1 MNVEIPGQ
9 GKVIGFYGK
18 EAQMLVHCGELAE
31 MIQAITKI
39 HRIGCGPDVPPDA
52 YENLVEEVA
61 DCLICFQQLI
71 EIYGIPDHELQRM
84 IDYKCVRQEARMD
97 A

>member
-52 YENLVEEVA
+52 YENLVEDCDHCPYRYSTEDAVSDEA
-61 DCLICFQQLI
+61 DR
-71 EIYGIPDHELQRM
+71 EYD
-84 IDYKCVRQEARMD
+84 DYRD
-97 A
+97 SLDF